1 MFDVIKNFLLEH
13 WELVLSSIFLL
24 VSFVLGLIKKKPV
37 LNKVAI
43 YLNELFQRI
52 PIYIE
57 MVEKDGHGA
66 EKKRLVLQLCKE
78 FLITQFGYYDFD
90 VIEKVIS
97 DHIEDVLNTPQK
109 KKED

>member
-13 WELVLSSIFLL
+13 WELVLSSVFLL

-57 MVEKDGHGA
+57 MVEKDGHGS
-66 EKKRLVLQLCKE
+66 EKKRLVLELCKE
-78 FLITQFGYYDFD
+78 FLISQFGYYDFD
-90 VIEKVIS
+90 VLEKTIS